1 MRSFS
6 YSFEDNKLSLKMTIA
21 FNLIENFSSS
31 NFMIQST
38 NEGEMGRGMDKS
50 ELFINLSDK
59 KSAFA
64 SS

>member
-1 MRSFS
+1 MSI
-6 YSFEDNKLSLKMTIA
+6 SFEDPKKKLSLKMTIA

-38 NEGEMGRGMDKS
+38 NESEGGGREDKS